1 MRSVTVASDGSILV
15 AANNKVNSHCYICIC
30 LCINV
35 IIRVLALF
43 GNYQTDVKE
52 VK

>member
-15 AANNKVNSHCYICIC
+15 AANNKVNPHCYICIC
-30 LCINV
+30 PCINA